1 MTPWGDEALTG
12 EQTIRRLF
20 DEGAVHH
27 GRYLLLIQRQ
37 AENGS
42 RRVLFVASR
51 RVGNAV
57 RRNRAKRVMRAAYQ
71 GIVPQLASRPAHIAW
86 IARSSCAAA
95 AMIDVRVDM
104 EGLAGRAGL
113 FTQASCGARSE
124 RPPAR
129 ESLDS

>member
-12 EQTIRRLF
+12 EQAIRRLF

-27 GRYLLLIQRQ
+27 GRCVLLIERQ
-37 AENGS
+37 AADGP

-51 RVGNAV
+51 RVGGAV
-57 RRNRAKRVMRAAYQ
+57 RRNRAKRLMRAAYQ
-71 GIVPQLASRPAHIAW
+71 GIAPQLVSRPAHIAW

-104 EGLAGRAGL
+104 EGLATRAGL
-113 FTQASCGARSE
+113 FAQRPAATSSD
-124 RPPAR
+124 RPPVR

>member
-20 DEGAVHH
+20 DEGVVHH
-27 GRYLLLIQRQ
+27 GRHLLLIQRQ
-37 AENGS
+37 AETGS

-51 RVGNAV
+51 RVGIAV
-57 RRNRAKRVMRAAYQ
+57 KRNRAKRLMRAAYQ
-71 GIVPQLASRPAHIAW
+71 GIAPRLVNRPAHMAW
-86 IARSSCAAA
+86 IARSSCAGA
-95 AMIDVRVDM
+95 AMGDVRVDM

-113 FTQASCGARSE
+113 LTQEAAGACGK

-129 ESLDS
+129 ESIDS

>member
-1 MTPWGDEALTG
+1 MTPWGDDALTG
-12 EQTIRRLF
+12 EPAIRQLF
-20 DEGAVHH
+20 DEGVVHH

-37 AENGS
+37 AAKGS
-42 RRVLFVASR
+42 RKVLFVASR

-57 RRNRAKRVMRAAYQ
+57 RRNRAKRLMRAAYQ
-71 GIVPQLASRPAHIAW
+71 DMASHLVSRPAHIAW
-86 IARSSCAAA
+86 IARSACAAA

-113 FTQASCGARSE
+113 MRQAAAGSRGE
-124 RPPAR
+124 RPPTS